1 MNQSDFSSLEKL
13 QVAYNELLKR
23 YNELRTYE
31 KAKESQYNNL
41 VREALKSYEQKQNPL
56 LLEQKLKAEVST
68 WQKIIDEMAHSINT
82 DVYVAVHSLEKHR
95 ELPRVEK
102 AYFHIRQ
109 IRELTNLLMW
119 YIKRNDLPLSNEMVS
134 INLNEIIS
142 EQLETIK
149 SGVTTL
155 RLSVDDHQDL
165 ISKLEIPLSIEGS
178 PQIIINKEIKE
189 SIPLILK
196 DFLRN
201 ALKNTDEENPSVE
214 INVTESEKNIEVL
227 ITNNRAILK
236 DYADWFNG
244 TSSTEPE
251 GISKSSKV
259 GLRVIKMWTE
269 LLKIEASFIPNYETN
284 STLTKVIFPKEVV
297 YAQN

>member
-1 MNQSDFSSLEKL
+1 MNQSDFNSLEKL
-13 QVAYNELLKR
+13 QVAYKELLKK
-23 YNELRTYE
+23 YDDLRTYE
-31 KAKESQYNNL
+31 REKEKQYNSL
-41 VREALKSYEQKQNPL
+41 VREALLSYEQKQKFL
-56 LLEQKLKAEVST
+56 LREQEFKAEAST

-82 DVYVAVHSLEKHR
+82 DVYVAVSNLEKHR
-95 ELPRVEK
+95 DIPRVEK

-119 YIKRNDLPLSNEMVS
+119 YIKRNNLPLSNEMV
-134 INLNEIIS
+134 ILNLNEIIS

-149 SGVTTL
+149 SGITTL
-155 RLSVDDHQDL
+155 RISGDDHEELLAKLDL
-165 ISKLEIPLSIEGS
+165 AISIEGAVNVS
-178 PQIIINKEIKE
+178 INKEIKE

-201 ALKNTDEENPSVE
+201 AMKNTDEEKPVVSINLQETERFVE
-214 INVTESEKNIEVL
+214 VTIF
-227 ITNNRAILK
+227 NNRAISK
-236 DYADWFNG
+236 DYAEWFNG
-244 TSSTEPE
+244 TPTNEPD

-269 LLKIEASFIPNYETN
+269 LLKINTSFIPNYETN
-284 STLTKVIFPKEVV
+284 STLTKIIFPKEII